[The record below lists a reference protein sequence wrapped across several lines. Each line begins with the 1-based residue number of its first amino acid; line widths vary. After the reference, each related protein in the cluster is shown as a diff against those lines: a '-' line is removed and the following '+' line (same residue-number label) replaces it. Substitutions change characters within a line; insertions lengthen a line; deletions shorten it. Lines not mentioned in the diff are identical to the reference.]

1 MSIDIASMAI
11 LRSSMRSLTA
21 QPFFSMRRAFAFV
34 LLLCLFASSHA
45 AGEVPAAAQPW
56 LPGLTA
62 PERSAPNAASAALHE
77 APPLSIS
84 NGIRVPLTTW
94 TSRAL
99 DLIVK
104 YRQNPLRASRTLAY
118 VHAALHDALL
128 LTQGERLAVQ
138 DAAAHRAASCMLAFL
153 YPQESVGKL
162 EAEGVATIHHS
173 ETGLS
178 GEERA
183 RVEHIAREV
192 LDAAIAR
199 AWQDG
204 AERVWPVGSRPPFQ
218 DGQWREAPPLRII
231 TPTEA
236 LAGEWKT
243 WALKDGSELQP
254 PPPPVPN
261 SSEELR
267 EMEEVLHTFRYLT
280 NEQKDIARRWNLDQ
294 GTVTPPGVWN
304 KMVLSFAEEWQLTDH
319 QTVTVLAAM
328 NVGMLDAFIACWRAK
343 FTWWSQRPIT
353 AIRARLDPD
362 FMPLLL
368 TPPFPGYVSGHATV
382 SGAASAVLAGYF
394 PHQRERLD
402 ALAEEAALSRLYGG
416 IHIRSDNEAG
426 LELGRAIGRRVIARL
441 HLTPDGDVPLAEAAG
456 RGNR

>member
-1 MSIDIASMAI
+1 MTIDFAI
-11 LRSSMRSLTA
+11 VAISRSSMHTLTA
-21 QPFFSMRRAFAFV
+21 QRFFSIRRAFAFAI
-34 LLLCLFASSHA
+34 LLWLFPPSHA
-45 AGEVPAAAQPW
+45 AGGFPARIQPW
-56 LPGLTA
+56 LPGLTV
-62 PERSAPNAASAALHE
+62 PERSASKAAAPSYEATRLPRPNGVR
-77 APPLSIS
+77 IS
-84 NGIRVPLTTW
+84 LTTW
-94 TSRAL
+94 TDRAL
-99 DLIVK
+99 NLIVK

-118 VHAALHDALL
+118 VHAVLHDALL

-138 DAAAHRAASCMLAFL
+138 DAAAHRAASCILAFL
-153 YPQESVGKL
+153 YPQESLGKL
-162 EAEGVATIHHS
+162 EAEGVAIIHRS
-173 ETGLS
+173 ESGLS
-178 GEERA
+178 DEERTH
-183 RVEHIAREV
+183 VEHIARKV

-204 AERVWPVGSRPPFQ
+204 AERVWPVGSRPLFQ

-261 SSEELR
+261 SPEELR
-267 EMEEVLHTFRYLT
+267 EMEEVLHTFRHLT

-328 NVGMLDAFIACWRAK
+328 NAGMLDAFIACWRAK

-353 AIRARLDPD
+353 SIRARLDPD

-368 TPPFPGYVSGHATV
+368 TPPFPGYVSGHASV
-382 SGAASAVLAGYF
+382 SGAASVILAGFF
-394 PHQRERLD
+394 PDRSEQL
-402 ALAEEAALSRLYGG
+402 AGMAEEAALSRLYGG
-416 IHIRSDNEAG
+416 IHIRSDNDAG
-426 LELGRAIGRRVIARL
+426 LALGKAIGDKVLA
-441 HLTPDGDVPLAEAAG
+441 HLRTTGHSVPVAG
-456 RGNR
+456 MGNR